1 MGSYL
6 VRRIAYGVLVL
17 IGVNLLTFFLF
28 FTVNTPDDMAR
39 LNIGGKHVTQ
49 EIIDKWK
56 AERGYDKPLWW
67 NEKKEGSDKLTD
79 TIFWDR
85 SVSLFELRFGR
96 ADAESAGDIGTEM
109 SRRMVVSVQL
119 ALPLFV
125 LQVFASTA
133 FALLLVMFR
142 HTRLDFWGVVA
153 CVLMLSISSLF
164 YIIAGQ
170 YVFSKLMRVVP
181 ISGFADGWALIKFL
195 ALPVAISL
203 VARLGYDA
211 RLYRAMFL
219 EELSRDYV
227 RTARAKGLSEQVV
240 LFKHVLRNAMIPVI
254 TNVFTIFPVLFLG
267 SVVFESFFGIPGL
280 GSYTIEAIGQQDFAV
295 VRAMVFLGAILYVIG
310 FVLADV
316 AYTIADPRVRLA

>member
-1 MGSYL
+1 MAAFLLRRVLYGFFIL
-6 VRRIAYGVLVL
+6 V
-17 IGVNLLTFFLF
+17 GVNLLTFVLF
-28 FTVNTPDDMAR
+28 FTISTPDDMAR
-39 LNIGGKHVTQ
+39 LNIGGKYITQ
-49 EIIDKWK
+49 QQIDDWK
-56 AERGYDKPLWW
+56 TQKGYDKPLLW
-67 NEKKEGSDKLTD
+67 NAADRGVDQLTD
-79 TIFWDR
+79 TVFWER
-85 SVSLFELRFGR
+85 SAR
-96 ADAESAGDIGTEM
+96 
-109 SRRMVVSVQL
+109 
-119 ALPLFV
+119 LFV
-125 LQVFASTA
+125 LDFGPSDTGRDIGHEISTRIGPSIALQLPVFAMTIFVSVVFSLA
-133 FALLLVMFR
+133 MVFFR
-142 HTRLDFWGVVA
+142 GSALDFWGVVLTV
-153 CVLMLSISSLF
+153 VLLSISSLF

-181 ISGFADGWALIKFL
+181 ISGFQDGWSLFKFL
-195 ALPVAISL
+195 SLPVLITL
-203 VARLGYDA
+203 VSRLGYDA

-227 RTARAKGLSEQVV
+227 RTARAKGLTEQVV

-295 VRAMVFLGAILYVIG
+295 VRSMVFLGAILYVVG